1 MDKIIG
7 VWHFVA
13 NNGKLGYGDGRVVA
27 VGKTYSVASPT
38 VLCKHGMHWSRR
50 LIDALQYAPGNI
62 LTYCEVWGDI
72 KEQEDKGVSTH
83 RGVIAMIDAD
93 PLLRRFARHCATE
106 VFYKHFKRGQHP
118 AVDVWLE
125 HGRKEDRSAAR
136 SAAELAEADVAAGS
150 AAESAARSAAWSAA
164 WSAVWS
170 AARSAAWSA
179 AWSAAELAA
188 ESAQNS
194 WLETEAKKLMGIER

>member
-13 NNGKLGYGDGRVVA
+13 NNGKLGYGDGRAVA
-27 VGKTYSVASPT
+27 VGETLSVPPPS

-118 AVDVWLE
+118 AIDVWLE
-125 HGRKEDRSAAR
+125 QGREEDRSAAR
-136 SAAELAEADVAAGS
+136 S

>member
-13 NNGKLGYGDGRVVA
+13 NDGRLGYGDGRAVA
-27 VGKTYSVASPT
+27 VGETLSVPPPS

-136 SAAELAEADVAAGS
+136 SAAKLAARSAAGS
-150 AAESAARSAAWSAA
+150 AAESAARSAAWSAVA
-164 WSAVWS
+164 SAS
-170 AARSAAWSA
+170 RLAARSAAWSA